1 LTVTLDPSDHTV
13 ADLEDA
19 LVDVENPD
27 DLRDILAAEEDG
39 KDRKTARE
47 AIEKRLAAVAE
58 AFGHDVGEGRLPP
71 KVKMRAA
78 ILRASGVDE
87 DAAPADCENAFR
99 KAELEAIAAALGD
112 R

>member
-1 LTVTLDPSDHTV
+1 MSPTV
-13 ADLEDA
+13 
-19 LVDVENPD
+19 D
-27 DLRDILAAEEDG
+27 DLRNEIRQAVGRYERVESTQFT
-39 KDRKTARE
+39 KE
-47 AIEKRLAAVAE
+47 ALAAVCE
-58 AFGHDVGEGRLPP
+58 AVGHDVGEGRLPP
-71 KVKMRAA
+71 KAKMRAA

>member
-1 LTVTLDPSDHTV
+1 MSPTV
-13 ADLEDA
+13 
-19 LVDVENPD
+19 D
-27 DLRDILAAEEDG
+27 DLRNEIRQAVGRYERVESTQFT
-39 KDRKTARE
+39 KE
-47 AIEKRLAAVAE
+47 ALAAVAE

-71 KVKMRAA
+71 KAEMRAA